1 MSPADSP
8 AAVQPLLH
16 TRLTERFGL
25 AHPILSAPMAFVS
38 GGALAGAVSRAG
50 GLGLLGGGYAGLLP
64 GEPELCKELAL
75 LQGQRCGVG
84 FITWALQQRPWVLD
98 ELLERFTPACL
109 VLSFGDPRP
118 WARRLQQDRIP
129 LLCQVQTLQQAR
141 LAIEAGAAA
150 IIAQGQEAGGHGG
163 GRGLFPLVPE
173 LADHLAR
180 HAPDT
185 LLLAAGG
192 IADGRG
198 LAAALLLG
206 ADGVVMGSRFVACTA
221 ALAPPAA
228 LQRILQASGDET
240 VRTTIID
247 ALRGVS
253 WPEEFSFRVLRNA
266 LTAQWAHREAE
277 AMAARG
283 SWSARYEEARKQQD
297 YDTAAVV
304 VGEAVGLIQDV
315 QDAHFIIR
323 HTVEQAATLL
333 GQKAGILV
341 SAASALSENAKQ

>member
-1 MSPADSP
+1 MSPAEP
-8 AAVQPLLH
+8 LATAQPLLR

-38 GGALAGAVSRAG
+38 GGALAGAVSKAG

-64 GEPELCKELAL
+64 GEPELCEELAL

-109 VLSFGDPRP
+109 MLSFGDPRP
-118 WARRLQQDRIP
+118 WAKRLQQDCIP

-141 LAIEAGAAA
+141 VALEAGAAA

-163 GRGLFPLVPE
+163 GRGLLPLVPE
-173 LADHLAR
+173 IADFLAR
-180 HAPDT
+180 HEPDA

-206 ADGVVMGSRFVACTA
+206 ADGVVMGSRLVASHQARTT
-221 ALAPPAA
+221 PAA

-247 ALRGVS
+247 ALRGVP
-253 WPEEFSFRVLRNA
+253 WPDDFSFRVLRNA
-266 LTAQWAHREAE
+266 LTKQWLHREAE
-277 AMAARG
+277 ARSAHG
-283 SWSARYEEARKQQD
+283 SWAERYEEARRQQD

-304 VGEAVGLIQDV
+304 VGECVGLIHNI
-315 QDAHFIIR
+315 QDAHFLIR

-333 GQKAGILV
+333 GQKASIFV
-341 SAASALSENAKQ
+341 STASV

>member
-25 AHPILSAPMAFVS
+25 AHPILSAPMAFIS
-38 GGALAGAVSRAG
+38 GGALASAVSRAG

-64 GEPELCKELAL
+64 GEPELHKELAL

-98 ELLERFTPACL
+98 EVLERCTPSCL
-109 VLSFGDPRP
+109 MLSFGDPRP
-118 WARRLQQDRIP
+118 WARRLRLDRIP
-129 LLCQVQTLQQAR
+129 LLCQAQTLQQVQPA
-141 LAIEAGAAA
+141 LEAGAAA

-163 GRGLFPLVPE
+163 GRGLLPLVPE
-173 LADHLAR
+173 LADYLAR

-206 ADGVVMGSRFVACTA
+206 ADGVVMGSRFVACTE

-240 VRTTIID
+240 VRTTVID
-247 ALRGVS
+247 VLRGVP
-253 WPEEFSFRVLRNA
+253 WPDEFSFRVLRNT
-266 LTAQWAHREAE
+266 LTAQWAHRETE

-283 SWSARYEEARKQQD
+283 SWSGRYEEARNQQD

-315 QDAHFIIR
+315 QDAQSIIQR
-323 HTVEQAATLL
+323 TVTQAAFLL
-333 GQKAGILV
+333 GTRAGQYGLP
-341 SAASALSENAKQ
+341 ARRAHLRM